1 MKIALLGASSQIA
14 QDLIKHLRAQNRHTL
29 FLFGRQENI
38 ESNVLS
44 YSQFKLES
52 YDAVIN
58 FVGVGDPARAM
69 AMGSSILEVT
79 ETFDDLVLEYL
90 KVHPQCKYIFLSSG
104 AAIGGDFKQAA
115 DEQTR
120 ASFPINALAQQD
132 WYGIAKFYTEAKHRA
147 LADKAI
153 IDIRVFNYLSTSQ
166 AIEARFMI
174 TDALRSIRDGTVFQ
188 TNPLNLYRDY
198 LSALDFFRLIT
209 AALESPHCNTVV
221 DCYSQAAIGKF
232 ELLDALTERFGLKYD
247 VIGEID
253 SVNAT
258 GVKLNYYSTNY
269 APAKMLGY
277 TPSTDSLSNVLSV
290 SHFLLG
296 TL

>member
-14 QDLIKHLRAQNRHTL
+14 RDLIKHLRAQNTHTL

-38 ESNVLS
+38 ESNILS
-44 YSQFKLES
+44 YAQFNSEN

-79 ETFDDLVLEYL
+79 ETFDDLVLAYL
-90 KVHPQCKYIFLSSG
+90 KTHPQCKYVFLSSG

-115 DEQTR
+115 GEQTR
-120 ASFPINALAQQD
+120 ATFPINSLTQQD
-132 WYGIAKFYTEAKHRA
+132 WYGIAKFYTEVKHRV
-147 LADKAI
+147 LSDKAI

-166 AIEARFMI
+166 DIEARFMI
-174 TDALRSIRDGTVFQ
+174 TDALRTIRDGTVFQ
-188 TNPLNLYRDY
+188 TNPLDLYRDY
-198 LSALDFFRLIT
+198 LSEIDFFRLIT
-209 AALESPHCNTVV
+209 AVLDSPACNTVV
-221 DCYSQAAIGKF
+221 DCYSQAAVGKF
-232 ELLDALTERFGLKYD
+232 RMLDALTERFGLNYE

-258 GVKLNYYSTNY
+258 GVKLHYYSTNY
-269 APAKMLGY
+269 APARKLGY

-290 SHFLLG
+290 SHFLLN

>member
-14 QDLIKHLRAQNRHTL
+14 QDLITHLRAQNTHAL

-38 ESNVLS
+38 ERNVLS

-79 ETFDDLVLEYL
+79 QTFDDLVLEYL
-90 KVHPQCKYIFLSSG
+90 NAHPECKYIFLSSG

-120 ASFPINALAQQD
+120 ATFPINALAQQD

-147 LADKAI
+147 LSDKAI

-174 TDALRSIRDGTVFQ
+174 TDALRTIREGTVFQ

-198 LSALDFFRLIT
+198 LSALDFFRLIS
-209 AALESPHCNTVV
+209 AALESQPCNAVV
-221 DCYSQAAIGKF
+221 DCYSQAAVGKF
-232 ELLDALTERFGLKYD
+232 ELLDALAERFGLKYE
-247 VIGEID
+247 VVGEID

-258 GVKLNYYSTNY
+258 GVKLNYFSTNY
-269 APAKMLGY
+269 SPAKKLGY
-277 TPSTDSLSNVLSV
+277 APSIDSLSNVLSV
-290 SHFLLG
+290 SEFLLR